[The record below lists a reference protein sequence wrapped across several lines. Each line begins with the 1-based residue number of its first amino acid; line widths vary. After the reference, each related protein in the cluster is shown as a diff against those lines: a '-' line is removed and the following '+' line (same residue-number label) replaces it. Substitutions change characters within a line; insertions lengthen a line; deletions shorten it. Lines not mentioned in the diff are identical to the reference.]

1 MIQDKDKGIAD
12 TTSSEKKGLMIQDK
26 DKGIVWHNI

>member
-1 MIQDKDKGIAD
+1 MIQDKDKGIAG
-12 TTSSEKKGLMIQDK
+12 TTSNGKKGLMIQDK